1 MEGFFYFSFFSR
13 IPLDLDDNSSIIRE
27 QDTYT
32 LKDDTMLKFSPANAK
47 TKNLQSLS
55 ALSSYLTKGKKVYSL
70 DLLSGWSC
78 PGAKDCL
85 AKVYITNGVRSL
97 KDGPDTLFRCF
108 SASQEVAYP
117 NVYNLRKHNFDLLK
131 SLNGEFS
138 ICNMILMSMPEN
150 AGIIR
155 YHVGGEFFNMAYLK
169 AAVLAA
175 EVRPDVLFYAY
186 TKSLHLLENIN
197 CENLRAGIIRP
208 NFLITGSRG
217 GKYDHLIPVLGI
229 RTANVIN
236 AENEAGKLPI
246 DHDDSHAA
254 TAGGNFALLLHG
266 VQPKG
271 SVASKALQLLKGKG
285 SYARV

>member
-1 MEGFFYFSFFSR
+1 
-13 IPLDLDDNSSIIRE
+13 
-27 QDTYT
+27 
-32 LKDDTMLKFSPANAK
+32 MLKFSPANAK
-47 TKNLQSLS
+47 TKNLQSVP
-55 ALSSYLTKGKKVYSL
+55 ALSQYLTGKRKVYSL

-78 PGAKDCL
+78 PAALDCL
-85 AKVYITNGVRSL
+85 AKVYIENGKRRL
-97 KDGPDTLFRCF
+97 EDGPDTIFRCF

-117 NVYNLRKHNFDLLK
+117 NVYNLRKHNFDLLQ
-131 SLNGEFS
+131 SLKGEFS
-138 ICNMILMSMPEN
+138 ICNMILQSMPEN

-155 YHVGGEFFNMAYLK
+155 YHVGGEFFNMEYLK

-186 TKSLHLLENIN
+186 TKSLHLIQKIR
-197 CENLRAGIIRP
+197 CDNLRAGIIRP

-229 RTANVIN
+229 RTAKVIN
-236 AENEAGKLPI
+236 AENEAGHLPI

-266 VQPKG
+266 IQPKG
-271 SVASKALQLLKGKG
+271 SIASKALQLLKGKG